1 MIQLAPSSPQAYVE
15 VPELNELITGMALQF
30 YRHRRGDRKPK
41 PAQLKSLVSYLLSEL
56 PTITHGIQVDGLR
69 VDTVVYPAAAG
80 AGAAYDAVGGGG
92 PTGIVAIWDMMAQLR
107 ASEGC
112 KHIFTQLDA
121 IAAGDSGQPAA
132 GSETGLRTVA
142 IDALFPPR
150 ASQMMKSASAVD
162 LVALTL

>member
-1 MIQLAPSSPQAYVE
+1 
-15 VPELNELITGMALQF
+15 MALQF

-69 VDTVVYPAAAG
+69 VDTVVAAG

-92 PTGIVAIWDMMAQLR
+92 GSTGIVAIWDMMAQLR